1 MQRKEGG
8 EKKGGRGGG
17 RKKEGRKGGK
27 EETDE
32 EIYMKGWIEKH
43 LTYRSQKR
51 QPTLHSGKGQLPIS
65 PRLKYVY

>member
-1 MQRKEGG
+1 M
-8 EKKGGRGGG
+8 
-17 RKKEGRKGGK
+17 KEGRKGGK